1 MSGHRRRTG
10 QEPKPTRAASR
21 IAEHKR
27 RVHTAPTGRL
37 QMSAAFDRLRSAA
50 VRAGGGDELLRQLAT
65 DINDMAVGLERQAA

>member
-37 QMSAAFDRLRSAA
+37 QMSAAFDRPRPADA
-50 VRAGGGDELLRQLAT
+50 
-65 DINDMAVGLERQAA
+65 